1 MSAAQGGGTPGVLWE
16 AGGDVLRFPLWWYG
30 EGLKQTLLAVF
41 GVVRGYARTLGV
53 FVWMKN
59 LFTPMFGRYDWQS
72 RLISVFMRAV
82 NIFGRGFA
90 AIIIAIIGIVAC
102 IVYLVLPILA
112 AIFVLYH
119 ASAIVV

>member
-1 MSAAQGGGTPGVLWE
+1 MLWE
-16 AGGDVLRFPLWWYG
+16 IGGDVLRFPLWWYG
-30 EGLKQTLLAVF
+30 EGLRQTVLGIF

-82 NIFGRGFA
+82 NIVGRGIA
-90 AIIIAIIGIVAC
+90 AMIIASVGVVAC
-102 IVYLVLPILA
+102 VSYLVLPIVA
-112 AIFVLYH
+112 TFFVLYH
-119 ASAIVV
+119 ASAIVL